1 MIVSIIKSIDS
12 DCRNYIYD
20 NNFVTMIFFN
30 NNLKKSKLQYD
41 DYIYINYKTIALKIS
56 IIVFD

>member
-1 MIVSIIKSIDS
+1 MIVFIIKSIDS

-30 NNLKKSKLQYD
+30 NNLKKVYTPILYD
-41 DYIYINYKTIALKIS
+41 DYIYINYKTIALRK
-56 IIVFD
+56 